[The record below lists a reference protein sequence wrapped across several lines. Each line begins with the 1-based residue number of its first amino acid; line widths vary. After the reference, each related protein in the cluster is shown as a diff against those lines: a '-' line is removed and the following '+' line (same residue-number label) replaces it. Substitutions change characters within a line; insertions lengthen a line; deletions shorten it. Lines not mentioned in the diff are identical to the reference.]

1 MFIFDFDGVLV
12 DSLSEVLVTAYNTVT
27 GELHTSLDELPP
39 NYERL
44 FRRHRFRVQPAA
56 DFPVFAQWCIQN
68 CAADSPDELTS
79 AEFNKRVDSAAEP
92 PSLRRDR
99 FFATRRKFL
108 DANRR
113 AWLDLNQPYRP
124 LWDVLARRGAD
135 RLVILTN
142 KNRLAVL
149 DLCHHFGLPVGS
161 DNVYAADGGAT
172 KIENLE
178 AILRRFGQRRFH
190 FIDDSVLNL
199 LELRDQGSIFAE
211 VTFLMASWGYVGPED
226 EERARRVGIST
237 FSQDEFIIHLQT
249 FN

>member
-12 DSLSEVLVTAYNTVT
+12 DSLSEVLVTAYNAVT
-27 GELHTSLDELPP
+27 GERHTNLDELPP

-44 FRRHRFRVQPAA
+44 FRHHRYRVQPAA
-56 DFPVFAQWCIQN
+56 DFPVFAQWCIRN
-68 CAADSPDELTS
+68 CGRDSPCDLTS
-79 AEFNKRVDSAAEP
+79 AQFKKLVASAVDP

-108 DANRR
+108 DSNRR

-124 LWDVLARRGAD
+124 LWDVLVRRGAD

-149 DLCHHFGLPVGS
+149 ELCHHFGMPVDS
-161 DNVYAADGGAT
+161 DKVYAAEGGAT
-172 KIENLE
+172 KIENLK
-178 AILRRFGQRRFH
+178 AIQRRFRQPRYY

-199 LELRDQGSIFAE
+199 LELCDQGSIFAE
-211 VTFLMASWGYVGPED
+211 VTFLMASWGYVGPGD

-237 FSQDEFIIHLQT
+237 FSQEEFIGQLYML
-249 FN
+249 N